1 MVAVIKFASTLRDLF
16 DVAAEVVTDFQAMGE
31 LALVGSKHD
40 AQ

>member
-1 MVAVIKFASTLRDLF
+1 MVVVKFVPILRDLF
-16 DVAAEVVTDFQAMGE
+16 DVAAEVVIDFQAMGE